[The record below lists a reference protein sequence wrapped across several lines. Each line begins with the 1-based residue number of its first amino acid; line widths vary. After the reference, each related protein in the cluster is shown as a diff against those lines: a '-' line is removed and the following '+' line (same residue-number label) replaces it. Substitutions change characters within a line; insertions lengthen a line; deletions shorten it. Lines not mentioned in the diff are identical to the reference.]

1 MGFLVIQPK
10 YQAYAVKLKIK
21 EHPTAAQLVYL
32 LQNNPPGNL
41 AEATDWFRLLA
52 SRVNGVLSIWKF
64 FFQLIIKAFPRLW
77 AFWLWTFINHAFR
90 ANSQGEGWIP
100 DEVAASFTLLLARR
114 IQRIFS
120 FPTIHLRGLWDNCE
134 RISHCLRNEKST
146 KCWGSCQDTTEW
158 PSSFLRTIWRTHE
171 VSSL

>member
-52 SRVNGVLSIWKF
+52 SRVNGVLSI
-64 FFQLIIKAFPRLW
+64 
-77 AFWLWTFINHAFR
+77 
-90 ANSQGEGWIP
+90 
-100 DEVAASFTLLLARR
+100 
-114 IQRIFS
+114 
-120 FPTIHLRGLWDNCE
+120 
-134 RISHCLRNEKST
+134 
-146 KCWGSCQDTTEW
+146 
-158 PSSFLRTIWRTHE
+158 
-171 VSSL
+171 